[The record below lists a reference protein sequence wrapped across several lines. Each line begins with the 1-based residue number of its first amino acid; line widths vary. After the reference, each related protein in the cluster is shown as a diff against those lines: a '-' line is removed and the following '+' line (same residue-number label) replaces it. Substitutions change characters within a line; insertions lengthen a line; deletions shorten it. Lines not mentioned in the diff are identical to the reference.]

1 MPLPLIFY
9 FVLLIENKKCAQIL
23 NCSLKRLTLGLLRQ
37 YNVSAAAFH
46 AGQVFES
53 EGVIV
58 IYCLSPIAFICL
70 AMIG

>member
-1 MPLPLIFY
+1 MPLPLIFH
-9 FVLLIENKKCAQIL
+9 FVLLIENKCAEIL
-23 NCSLKRLTLGLLRQ
+23 NCSLKCLNLGLLRQ
-37 YNVSAAAFH
+37 YNVFATAFH

-53 EGVIV
+53 EGIIV